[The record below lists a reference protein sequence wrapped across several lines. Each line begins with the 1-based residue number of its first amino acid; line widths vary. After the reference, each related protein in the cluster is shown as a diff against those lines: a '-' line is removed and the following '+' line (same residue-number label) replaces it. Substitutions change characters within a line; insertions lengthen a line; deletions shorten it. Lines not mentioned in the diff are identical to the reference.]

1 MSRRS
6 LEQLV
11 GDVEVSDQ
19 FSEVSDQFSGVL
31 PLSIVDGALYLC
43 DGPSV
48 SLEFGEFA
56 TTGFWSSPFTSCHAE
71 RTGRPTAVGPSG
83 GTLARMDTP
92 HGLLE
97 VGHVGRAHGIRGD
110 VFLVLTTDRVE
121 RAAVGSRL
129 WVRNRWIVVTQ
140 SSNASGKWRVHLEGV
155 DDRTAAE
162 ALAGTPVLA
171 EPIEDPDALWV
182 HHLIGATVIEENGI
196 DRGRCTS
203 VVANPAADLL
213 ELDSGA
219 LVPVTFVTAVDVS
232 GGVPIVTIEPPDG
245 LFDLDD

>member
-1 MSRRS
+1 MG
-6 LEQLV
+6 QP
-11 GDVEVSDQ
+11 D
-19 FSEVSDQFSGVL
+19 
-31 PLSIVDGALYLC
+31 
-43 DGPSV
+43 
-48 SLEFGEFA
+48 
-56 TTGFWSSPFTSCHAE
+56 
-71 RTGRPTAVGPSG
+71 
-83 GTLARMDTP
+83 
-92 HGLLE
+92 GLLE
-97 VGHVGRAHGIRGD
+97 VGHIGRAHGIKGD
-110 VFLVLTTDRVE
+110 VFLVLSTDRAE
-121 RAAVGSRL
+121 RAAVGARL
-129 WVRNRWIVVTQ
+129 WIRDRWLTVSA

-162 ALAGTPVLA
+162 ALAGTLVLA
-171 EPIEDPDALWV
+171 EPIDDPDALWV

-245 LFDLDD
+245 LFDLND